1 MCSDHMHTGSVQLF
15 THSVPSA
22 FCFFEF
28 SACKCAQLLP
38 LHMSLYKP
46 RLCPFAYVLLR
57 LYETGCC
64 LFSFAPSS
72 CCSSIWLNFNKSWC
86 IYVTQICIMR
96 ILKSPNK
103 RFKKLCSMWNTFA
116 QGESSN
122 YLYILFL
129 CFCIILSS
137 HDVIFCHTVSLVF
150 LECCLSTWHEQ
161 RQRFH
166 CACSGYS
173 GLFIALLLPFHDAH
187 RRTSHCLFKI
197 DFNHMCKQKKEFS
210 LKHTSARTH
219 KHTYIHEFVMMWIWS
234 NTIKSLVAQKQ
245 TAIRMKLLA
254 LRRLII
260 HSDYDIVSGTACC
273 SCLYRDACF

>member
-103 RFKKLCSMWNTFA
+103 RFKNCVLCEIHLPRVSHPITFIYCFYV
-116 QGESSN
+116 SVSF
-122 YLYILFL
+122 YLHMMSFSVTQSLWSFWSVVSLPGMNKGRGFIVLVLVTLAFL
-129 CFCIILSS
+129 S
-137 HDVIFCHTVSLVF
+137 HCCCPFMMHTEGPHTV
-150 LECCLSTWHEQ
+150 CL
-161 RQRFH
+161 
-166 CACSGYS
+166 
-173 GLFIALLLPFHDAH
+173 
-187 RRTSHCLFKI
+187 K
-197 DFNHMCKQKKEFS
+197 
-210 LKHTSARTH
+210 
-219 KHTYIHEFVMMWIWS
+219 
-234 NTIKSLVAQKQ
+234 
-245 TAIRMKLLA
+245 
-254 LRRLII
+254 
-260 HSDYDIVSGTACC
+260 
-273 SCLYRDACF
+273 